1 MPSKNLENIQQ
12 GEATA
17 KKALAA
23 LSTDADAKEK
33 RAAAKKVRRAQRNRR
48 KMMVQADKQKPK
60 GSTEAAE

>member
-12 GEATA
+12 GEVAA

-23 LSTDADAKEK
+23 LSTDVDVKEK

-48 KMMVQADKQKPK
+48 KMVVQADKQKPK
-60 GSTEAAE
+60 SSTEAAE